1 MEQRK
6 DFPPAVRESPDGPS
20 KLPMNFLATA
30 LHPVLMCAAR
40 AVSGADDRFGQKRFT
55 SIGERGII
63 ILTPNSVE
71 RQTVLVQTT
80 QLEGKKEGKGG
91 KGSGKEVGQKLSIV
105 RLNSE

>member
-1 MEQRK
+1 M
-6 DFPPAVRESPDGPS
+6 
-20 KLPMNFLATA
+20 
-30 LHPVLMCAAR
+30 LMCAAR

-80 QLEGKKEGKGG
+80 QLEGKKEGRGG

-105 RLNSE
+105 WLNSE